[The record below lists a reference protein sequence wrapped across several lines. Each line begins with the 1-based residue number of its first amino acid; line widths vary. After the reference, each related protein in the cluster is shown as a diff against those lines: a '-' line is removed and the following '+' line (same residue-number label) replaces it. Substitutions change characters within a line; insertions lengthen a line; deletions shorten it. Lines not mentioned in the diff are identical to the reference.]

1 MYSQEMFMEDVHR
14 LH

>member
-14 LH
+14 FH